1 MYLKNKHAKQEDT
14 SCLSLSPPLSPSS
27 PCRRAA
33 HAAVEP
39 SLEFVRK
46 QHADTLSSL
55 HAEVQL
61 LRQKNSD
68 LSFRLLGLEEGGGEA
83 ERTVAELQ
91 ERERAAANAH
101 TGQLA
106 QLNAL
111 VAERD
116 ATIEALTQALEG
128 SALRSSRAF
137 EADLALRAAGPAQMV
152 LQLHRAKLQYKETAD
167 SPAVPAGS
175 GGAGALD
182 PSEPSTQGAAP
193 TLRPSPP
200 KRAPPIGRLGGKGL
214 FRRATYTNVDQTR
227 LNVYNRSGPQP
238 SPPSYGNPDRISPE
252 PVGELPAYPEPV
264 PPIGTTGRAE

>member
-1 MYLKNKHAKQEDT
+1 M
-14 SCLSLSPPLSPSS
+14 
-27 PCRRAA
+27 AA

-68 LSFRLLGLEEGGGEA
+68 LSFRLLGLEPAADEVEA
-83 ERTVAELQ
+83 CRRTVAELR
-91 ERERAAANAH
+91 ERERVLTAAAATATNAH

-128 SALRSSRAF
+128 SALRSQEQEERTRAL
-137 EADLALRAAGPAQMV
+137 EADLALRSAGPAQMV

-167 SPAVPAGS
+167 SPAVPVGS

-182 PSEPSTQGAAP
+182 PSEPSTRGVAP

-200 KRAPPIGRLGGKGL
+200 KRAPPISRLGGKGL